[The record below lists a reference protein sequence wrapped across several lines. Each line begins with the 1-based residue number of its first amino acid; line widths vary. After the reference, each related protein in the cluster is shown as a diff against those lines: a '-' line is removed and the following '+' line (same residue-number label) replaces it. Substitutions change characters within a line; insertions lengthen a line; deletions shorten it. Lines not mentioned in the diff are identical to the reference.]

1 MKRTLIGIVAG
12 LLLVAAL
19 LEPVQAMN
27 WYPPPNP
34 CAPPPCTFVTRM
46 VPCTRTEIVGEVVP
60 YSQCVPVQKIGWK
73 TQKVLLKGSPVGQP
87 CGLDPCTK
95 CCPPPFSQVV
105 EQKVPFTYYEP
116 KTVQA
121 YTVNYRPICRPV
133 MLPQTYM
140 VQSFP
145 LCQ

>member
-1 MKRTLIGIVAG
+1 MKRTLVGVIAG
-12 LLLVAAL
+12 LLLVGAF

-27 WYPPPNP
+27 FYPPPSP

-60 YSQCVPVQKIGWK
+60 YTQCVPVQKVGWR
-73 TQKVLLKGSPVGQP
+73 TQKVLLKGSPMGQP
-87 CGLDPCTK
+87 CGIDPCTK
-95 CCPPPFSQVV
+95 CCPPPFCEVV
-105 EQKVPFTYYEP
+105 EQKVPFTYYEN
-116 KTVQA
+116 KTVQSYA
-121 YTVNYRPICRPV
+121 VNYRPVCRPV